1 MLARG
6 FMDSFDGAG
15 GGVVLA
21 RGFMDSFVPSY
32 SSRYCKVR
40 GKSTSIK
47 S

>member
-32 SSRYCKVR
+32 RAATVKFKENR
-40 GKSTSIK
+40 RA
-47 S
+47 